1 MAAPDSTQW
10 ILQLVW
16 LFTLAIP
23 IACVAWTVTHEEIFR
38 EPRDYCSKRSQ
49 EGKSLI
55 ERKFFYLFTC
65 EYCFSHY
72 VTVFFLVLTGYKLL
86 LDDWRGYILSFFAV
100 VAVANVYMSAFGR
113 LRQEVKS
120 EKLEAKRREKVLEKV
135 EQMAN
140 GGGGEGR
147 RQERTDRQEQP
158 ETVVTFTS
166 PMR

>member
-23 IACVAWTVTHEEIFR
+23 VACVAWTVTHEEIFR
-38 EPRDYCSKRSQ
+38 EPREYCVKRSQ
-49 EGKSLI
+49 EEKSLI
-55 ERKFFYLFTC
+55 QRKFFYLFTC

-72 VTVFFLVLTGYKLL
+72 VTVFFLFLTGYKLL

-140 GGGGEGR
+140 GGDGR
-147 RQERTDRQEQP
+147 RQERKERQDQP
-158 ETVVTFTS
+158 EPVVTFTS